1 MTDELPE
8 VPEDDGRFAEIHAAI
23 ANYIDQAKAKA
34 RDGLT
39 WVEFGELLVSLL
51 RLACRLVDLLQVS
64 GAAKKAIVLQGV
76 ASLFDAVADFCVPI
90 WALPVWVL
98 ARTPV
103 RALVLAL
110 ASGAVEALL
119 PLVRIA
125 A

>member
-8 VPEDDGRFAEIHAAI
+8 VPEDGGRFAEIQAAI
-23 ANYIDQAKAKA
+23 KNYIDAARAKAG
-34 RDGLT
+34 DGLT
-39 WVEFGELLVSLL
+39 WTEFGELLVSLL

-64 GAAKKAIVLQGV
+64 GAAKKAIVLEAV
-76 ASLFDAVADFCVPI
+76 ARLFDAVADFCVPV

-98 ARTPV
+98 ARSPI

-119 PLVRIA
+119 PLVRVA

>member
-1 MTDELPE
+1 MTDELPA
-8 VPEDDGRFAEIHAAI
+8 DDGTFSEIKASI

-34 RDGLT
+34 AGGIT
-39 WVEFGELLVSLL
+39 WVEFGELLVALL

-64 GAAKKAIVLQGV
+64 GAAKKLIVIQAV
-76 ASLFDAVADFCVPI
+76 AALFDAVADYCVPF
-90 WALPVWVL
+90 WALPVWAI
-98 ARTPV
+98 ARSSI
-103 RALVLAL
+103 RSLVLAL